1 MGNRAVICSEKQ
13 WAMRHT
19 SGCGIYLHWNGGRD
33 SIEAFLKYCEL
44 KRFRDFGWD
53 YTYGYAR
60 FVQIVSNFLG
70 GNLSIGVGRLM
81 DLDCEGDNGVYIIG
95 DNWKVVGRSN
105 FTGCEQNYHKLRDM
119 LLEIDKS
126 QPKEE
131 QLGRKFLLA
140 KILPTEKI
148 KLGDK
153 VFVLDAID
161 NVYGL
166 FPVVQFVNN
175 VPIVARFSDNL
186 GNYAWNPNNHLKES
200 SYRVI
205 RPRKKKEE

>member
-33 SIEAFLKYCEL
+33 SIEAFIKYCQL
-44 KRFRDFGWD
+44 KRFRTFD
-53 YTYGYAR
+53 YDYSYGYAR
-60 FVQIVSNFLG
+60 FVQVVSNFFG
-70 GNLSIGVGRLM
+70 GSLNVGVGRLM
-81 DLDCEGDNGVYIIG
+81 DLDCQGDNGVYIIG
-95 DNWKVVGRSN
+95 NGWKIVGRSN
-105 FTGCEQNYHKLRDM
+105 FIGCEQNKYNLKKM
-119 LLEIDKS
+119 LLAIDKKQS
-126 QPKEE
+126 KAE
-131 QLGRKFLLA
+131 QLGRKFIMA

-148 KLGDK
+148 KKGDK
-153 VFVLDAID
+153 VFVLDVID

-175 VPIVARFSDNL
+175 VPVVARFPDNFD
-186 GNYAWNPNNHLKES
+186 NYAWNPNNYLKES

-205 RPRKKKEE
+205 RPRKKKEV